1 MASEEDLQSSPS
13 DHSPRRQIQ
22 SCTSSSS
29 NSNNKTSKGT
39 KSSSSQRN
47 SEHTEYSEDFDDRS
61 SSAESFQGEDE
72 KRKLQETMN
81 ETVEKNNNMSFQKTV
96 QTKPRFKVLQ
106 NWNQSTL
113 KNKSQKIT
121 KMNTGELGN
130 DSVTRHI
137 LSARLNKTKELKNE
151 VYDLQRELKNAR
163 LENKLLRRLQYR
175 HMKALVKFENE
186 QNNLPQLL
194 TRHTNEV
201 QMLKEMLRR
210 SKEQDRY
217 VSKQLKEAES
227 ELWKTKNTLQK
238 LKTIC
243 QEKDL
248 EERDELTCKL
258 TELTKKLEADEHKIQ
273 DLERILE
280 LKGKSFN
287 HQLAAEHRKTREA
300 LDQIKKLEMEQRT
313 LNQTLTEKERLLEAR
328 NIYANRITKNNS
340 SSPRHKANMAKAIQT
355 EEHISPINS
364 FSPHNVL
371 PNLEKKTIHS
381 EREVLRDVDDE
392 DKGSIIQFIK
402 HDNETESEVVKLRK
416 EYEQAEKRWKEMVEK
431 DILENLEKEK
441 REKQERERAAQILK
455 EAFESKESGEQEE
468 TMSMK
473 EGEQQNAEK
482 ARDESPLDDIIKEID
497 EAFPLSDNSSRA
509 PSWLRRRYRFTEQT
523 ENLHK
528 GLPVCKLSCV
538 TQNNSKRRQERPEN
552 EELMDLGS
560 SFRSYEPSFGK
571 FCTRVNELRQ
581 HVGDGQSSKP
591 ENCFPSLSRN
601 DKKSSLM
608 ETLFQSGDSLESET
622 SKDSE
627 AKASEKLKQLQRN
640 KQSSR
645 IQVTNQNRLNLLDP
659 DLLPVR
665 MLESSTDES
674 DKLAI
679 QSLNK

>member
-13 DHSPRRQIQ
+13 DRSPRRQIQ
-22 SCTSSSS
+22 SCASSSS
-29 NSNNKTSKGT
+29 NSNIKISKGT

-47 SEHTEYSEDFDDRS
+47 SELTEYSEDFDDRS

-81 ETVEKNNNMSFQKTV
+81 ETVEKNNNTSFQKTV

-163 LENKLLRRLQYR
+163 LENKLLRKLQYR

-248 EERDELTCKL
+248 EERDELTYKL

-273 DLERILE
+273 
-280 LKGKSFN
+280 
-287 HQLAAEHRKTREA
+287 
-300 LDQIKKLEMEQRT
+300 
-313 LNQTLTEKERLLEAR
+313 EKERLLEAR

-392 DKGSIIQFIK
+392 DKGSIIQLIK

-441 REKQERERAAQILK
+441 REKQEKERAAQILK
-455 EAFESKESGEQEE
+455 EALESKESGEQEE

-473 EGEQQNAEK
+473 EGEQQNAET
-482 ARDESPLDDIIKEID
+482 ARDESPLDNIIKEID
-497 EAFPLSDNSSRA
+497 EAFPLSDSSSRA

-538 TQNNSKRRQERPEN
+538 TQNNSKRRQERPGH

-571 FCTRVNELRQ
+571 FCSRVNELRQ

-601 DKKSSLM
+601 DKKNSLM

-674 DKLAI
+674 DKIVI

>member
-1 MASEEDLQSSPS
+1 MASEQDLWSSPS
-13 DHSPRRQIQ
+13 DHSSRRQIQ
-22 SCTSSSS
+22 GSTSNSS
-29 NSNNKTSKGT
+29 NSNIKTSNGT
-39 KSSSSQRN
+39 KSSRSQRN
-47 SEHTEYSEDFDDRS
+47 SELTEYSEDFDDRS
-61 SSAESFQGEDE
+61 SSTESFKGEDE
-72 KRKLQETMN
+72 ERKLQETKN
-81 ETVEKNNNMSFQKTV
+81 ETVEKNNNMSNQKTV

-106 NWNQSTL
+106 SWNQSTF

-121 KMNTGELGN
+121 KINTEEQGN

-175 HMKALVKFENE
+175 HMKALVKFEDE

-194 TRHTNEV
+194 TRHTNEI

-217 VSKQLKEAES
+217 VSKQLKEAEA

-243 QEKDL
+243 EKKDL

-258 TELTKKLEADEHKIQ
+258 TELTKKLEIDERKIQ

-287 HQLAAEHRKTREA
+287 HQLATEHRKTREA

-313 LNQTLTEKERLLEAR
+313 LNQMLTEKERLLEAR
-328 NIYANRITKNNS
+328 NIYVNRITKNNS
-340 SSPRHKANMAKAIQT
+340 SSPRRKANIAKAIQT
-355 EEHISPINS
+355 EERISPINS

-371 PNLEKKTIHS
+371 PNVEKTIDS
-381 EREVLRDVDDE
+381 KKEALRDVDDE
-392 DKGSIIQFIK
+392 DKESIRQLIK
-402 HDNETESEVVKLRK
+402 DDNETESEAVKLRK

-441 REKQERERAAQILK
+441 REKQEKERAAQILK
-455 EAFESKESGEQEE
+455 EALESKEFRDQEE
-468 TMSMK
+468 TTSMK
-473 EGEQQNAEK
+473 EREQQKAETDG
-482 ARDESPLDDIIKEID
+482 DESPLDDVIKEAD
-497 EAFPLSDNSSRA
+497 EAFPLTDSSNKT
-509 PSWLRRRYRFTEQT
+509 PSRLRRRYRFTEQT

-528 GLPVCKLSCV
+528 GLPVYKLSCV
-538 TQNNSKRRQERPEN
+538 GQNNSKRRHERSEN
-552 EELMDLGS
+552 EELLDLGS

-571 FCTRVNELRQ
+571 FCSQVNELRQ
-581 HVGDGQSSKP
+581 HVGDGQSAKP

-601 DKKSSLM
+601 DKKNSFI
-608 ETLFQSGDSLESET
+608 ETLFQSGDSLESKT
-622 SKDSE
+622 SKGSE

-640 KQSSR
+640 KQSSQ
-645 IQVTNQNRLNLLDP
+645 IQVTNQNRLNFLDP
-659 DLLPVR
+659 DLLPGR

-674 DKLAI
+674 DKLVI